1 MDISKQ
7 SNSKF
12 PLDVYKKKIG
22 FENLGNSCYLYL
34 NILIRNTALQC
45 LLHSKKFTEE
55 FLGVINK
62 NKALSSSVFDI
73 INDLSTKMDFSSYDL
88 SYFLSTFEFYHK
100 KFRGFKQHDTQE
112 FLRILLEDIS
122 KELNTVEIIPKYK
135 ELFTQNKSK
144 KELNFNYHK
153 MCMERENSIIVDLF
167 YSQICNTFSCMKC
180 NNSTYSFEK
189 IIDIPLLLG
198 K

>member
-45 LLHSKKFTEE
+45 LLHSKKFIEE

-73 INDLSTKMDFSSYDL
+73 INDLSTKMDFS
-88 SYFLSTFEFYHK
+88 
-100 KFRGFKQHDTQE
+100 
-112 FLRILLEDIS
+112 
-122 KELNTVEIIPKYK
+122 
-135 ELFTQNKSK
+135 
-144 KELNFNYHK
+144 
-153 MCMERENSIIVDLF
+153 
-167 YSQICNTFSCMKC
+167 
-180 NNSTYSFEK
+180 
-189 IIDIPLLLG
+189 
-198 K
+198 